1 MILFLRLWTLLDSFA
16 GDQAFPCGALF
27 GPVGFDGDL
36 AEFSFS
42 EFRLDVGGGLEVEEC
57 LLDVGGEGGEVE
69 DLRDSGA
76 GDAGG
81 AGDFGLVFELAG
93 FEQVVQSNSERH
105 QFGDVWDSRWCRLS
119 AGTF

>member
-1 MILFLRLWTLLDSFA
+1 M
-16 GDQAFPCGALF
+16 F

-42 EFRLDVGGGLEVEEC
+42 EFWFGVGGALEVEEG
-57 LLDVGGEGGEVE
+57 LLDVGGETGEVE

-81 AGDFGLVFELAG
+81 AGDFIPPTPRGIQLPGRVPDIPITY
-93 FEQVVQSNSERH
+93 
-105 QFGDVWDSRWCRLS
+105 GDIRV
-119 AGTF
+119 G